1 MFADGSFEGSSRA
14 RDEIVRRR
22 TLVIDEA
29 TFWIKKLEAVSA
41 MPPAEAAPLLEAHIR
56 VRTLFGDAS
65 VRALKAFRIGDLIT
79 VALHDPARFRDE
91 SVRTKLLIQVSRET
105 LLARIT
111 R

>member
-14 RDEIVRRR
+14 RAEILHRR

-29 TFWIKKLEAVSA
+29 TFWIKKIEAVSA
-41 MPPAEAAPLLEAHIR
+41 MPPAQAAPLLEAHIG
-56 VRTLFGDAS
+56 VRALFGDAS
-65 VRALKAFRIGDLIT
+65 ARALKAFRIGDLIT
-79 VALHDPARFRDE
+79 VALHDPARFQKEAD
-91 SVRTKLLIQVSRET
+91 RTKLLIQVSRET